1 MNIASLILKLFN
13 NIYFISF
20 LAAMTCAFYYY
31 LKSDLK
37 YQKKVVW
44 IVYSFLFLGVL
55 AIFLKGEIYRINQPR
70 VWDFTAFFVY
80 GKVAASGYNFYL
92 PENFHTV
99 FNTLNLPFQNSE
111 LTDFIE
117 SLVDVGFPYPPPT
130 MLYFILLG
138 YLSYSN
144 ALLIW
149 SVLIVLFLF
158 CAIYLGYK
166 HFFIENKIN
175 GLLLVSIL
183 FLIYPMVKF
192 NNICSQ
198 TNGLVLL
205 YLFLMKRYSESKF
218 AGILLALA
226 FFTKPFM
233 LIFGLYFLL
242 SKKWE
247 PIVYFIASALLL
259 SGISI
264 LTFGGDTF
272 MSYFFNNAAQR
283 IPAWQFSED
292 VNQSLHAVLLRT
304 NLISLD
310 KPHYYLIISAVLI
323 VITILLSR
331 FLIKK
336 KLDDYV
342 WALLLLVGLL
352 VYPGTLSYYG
362 VILLFIV
369 FQFFNKEETLGLD
382 YRICIPL
389 IGVLFYLGSVSVF
402 ASICFLLVVVLIKS
416 FFNIK
421 ILNSNELIFQN

>member
-1 MNIASLILKLFN
+1 MNVASLILKLFN

-37 YQKKVVW
+37 YQKKVVR
-44 IVYSFLFLGVL
+44 IVYSFLFLGIL

-80 GKVAASGYNFYL
+80 GKVAAAGYNFYL

-117 SLVDVGFPYPPPT
+117 SLVNVGFPYPPPT
-130 MLYFILLG
+130 MLYFLLLG
-138 YLSYSN
+138 YLTYSN
-144 ALLIW
+144 ALFLW
-149 SVLIVLFLF
+149 SVLIVLVLF
-158 CAIYLGYK
+158 YDIYLAYK
-166 HFFIENKIN
+166 HFFIANKIN

-233 LIFGLYFLL
+233 LILGLYFLL
-242 SKKWE
+242 TKKWK
-247 PIVYFIASALLL
+247 PIIYFIASASIL

-264 LTFGGDTF
+264 LTFGFDTF
-272 MSYFFNNAAQR
+272 ISYFLNNSAQR

-292 VNQSLHAVLLRT
+292 VNQSLHAVLLRA

-310 KPHYYLIISAVLI
+310 KPHIYLFISAVLI
-323 VITILLSR
+323 ITTIVFSR
-331 FLIKK
+331 LLIKK
-336 KLDDYV
+336 KLDNYV

-362 VILLFIV
+362 VVLLFIV

-382 YRICIPL
+382 YRICIPV
-389 IGVLFYLGSVSVF
+389 IGILFYLGFISVF
-402 ASICFLLVVVLIKS
+402 ASICFLLAVVLIKS
-416 FFNIK
+416 IYDIK
-421 ILNSNELIFQN
+421 KLNSLELVFQN